1 MNSNNRADGIRDGE
15 SQTDFDGT
23 EDMDR
28 SETGQ
33 DQGGMSRPE
42 TDQGQRQE
50 GMSTSELLDRQ
61 EGHASTQTMEGQRPG
76 QNRMDGN
83 SGGEQ
88 AEEPLV
94 ADSTGLNERWKTL
107 QIHFVDEPKDA
118 VREADGLVAEV
129 IQKLT
134 ERFAEERDNLE
145 KQWQSG
151 SEVSTEDLRVALRHY
166 RSFFQRLL
174 AA

>member
-1 MNSNNRADGIRDGE
+1 LG
-15 SQTDFDGT
+15 
-23 EDMDR
+23 
-28 SETGQ
+28 
-33 DQGGMSRPE
+33 
-42 TDQGQRQE
+42 RQE
-50 GMSTSELLDRQ
+50 GK
-61 EGHASTQTMEGQRPG
+61 ASTQTMEGQRPSQG
-76 QNRMDGN
+76 SMDG
-83 SGGEQ
+83 SKVAEGS
-88 AEEPLV
+88 EEPLI
-94 ADSTGLNERWKTL
+94 ADASTLNERWNTL
-107 QIHFVDEPKDA
+107 QVRFVDEPKDA

-134 ERFAEERDNLE
+134 ARFAEERDTLE